1 MASKANPR
9 HRQSWN
15 GSRQEQQRRAAET
28 LKGYDRAARRAVAI
42 WQAAK
47 PAPVDHP
54 YLITK
59 QIKPHGARLGSW
71 QRTIQ
76 DEAGKHQKLIIE
88 NSLILPMYNADG
100 KIRSLQAIF
109 PEKHP
114 LLGRNKDFLPGGQVA
129 GLFWWIGPKT
139 DKVLICE
146 GFATAATL
154 HEETAN
160 RVYMAFTANNRL
172 SATRPSPTAASACC
186 PRILTAKPWRAPLA
200 AVGRTGRGSEHA
212 PVTQ

>member
-1 MASKANPR
+1 MAYKLPFK
-9 HRQSWN
+9 H
-15 GSRQEQQRRAAET
+15 
-28 LKGYDRAARRAVAI
+28 
-42 WQAAK
+42 
-47 PAPVDHP
+47 

-76 DEAGKHQKLIIE
+76 DEQGKHQTLIIE
-88 NSLILPMYNADG
+88 NVLILPTYNAAG

-160 RVYMAFTANNRL
+160 RVYMAFTANNLMAVGLIVREKL
-172 SATRPSPTAASACC
+172 PDAEIVFCADNDAATTGQSWINQSHRRSGSHRRKSGSATDSR
-186 PRILTAKPWRAPLA
+186 RF
-200 AVGRTGRGSEHA
+200 
-212 PVTQ
+212 